1 MTLVFTSVNKL
12 YLKQLEQVFRSTHFS
27 TPPII
32 MDKGC
37 EYLMARLPGPVVCL
51 SPAQNEIVGT
61 SRLTN
66 LGCGYYHIHA
76 GVDMT
81 HSENVY
87 WGFRAALLLYLDI
100 LDNHTGQHLPKYI
113 IVEPFGNI
121 EQINSNTTV
130 CNMYNAILDTL
141 I

>member
-12 YLKQLEQVFRSTHFS
+12 YLKQLEQVFRSTHFL

-51 SPAQNEIVGT
+51 SPAQGETVGT

-66 LGCGYYHIHA
+66 LGCGSYHIHA

-87 WGFRAALLLYLDI
+87 WGFRAALLLYLKM
-100 LDNHTGQHLPKYI
+100 LNGGHYLPKYI
-113 IVEPFGNI
+113 IIEPFGSI
-121 EQINSNTTV
+121 EQVNSNTTV
-130 CNMYNAILDTL
+130 CNMYNAIMDTL